1 MADSEGG
8 GVKTE
13 GRMRAFDIGCVV
25 TGGIIGV
32 GIFFTPARVAAAVDT
47 PAQVITVWCL
57 GGIIAILGAIVFAD
71 LSKRVPGHGGT
82 FVYIHEAFGR
92 LPAFL
97 YGWANWLVIQ
107 AGALGVVGLVCIDYL
122 YVLLYGSSD
131 AVGPGMRVGLAAV
144 AIGMFTLLNALGLR
158 VGRPVQNGLTV
169 AKTLAVFLL
178 VLIALFTE
186 GEGFKESALVTDEPP
201 SRGWLSVMAV
211 AILPVLFSYGGWQ
224 QGSFLAG
231 AAKRPMRDV
240 PMGIIGGTLVV
251 VLAYTTI
258 NLSFLNLLG
267 FEAAAEST
275 TIGADAARAALDP
288 LGYGEIAARV
298 FAGMVVISALG
309 ILNTIC
315 MAPPYVLHAMAKKG
329 LFFAAAGRLDPR
341 FGSPLLGVLV
351 QGSWGIVLLLGAYA
365 IFDEGSSE
373 ALDFLLTG
381 VVFVDWVFFALCAYA
396 LLRLRSREGS
406 PVLSS
411 AGLVSL
417 SFAALATVITLGAI
431 WSSFEASMTGLV
443 VCLAGVMA
451 FLLMRKRAASQ
462 R

>member
-1 MADSEGG
+1 MVEASDGG
-8 GVKTE
+8 GPKS
-13 GRMRAFDIGCVV
+13 GLRAFDIGCVV

-57 GGIIAILGAIVFAD
+57 GGLVAMLGAIVFAD

-107 AGALGVVGLVCIDYL
+107 SGALGVIGLICVDYL
-122 YVLLYGSSD
+122 YVILHGDSL
-131 AVGPGMRVGLAAV
+131 AVGPGMRVALAAGLI
-144 AIGMFTLLNALGLR
+144 ALFTVLNALGLR
-158 VGRPVQNGLTV
+158 VGRPMQNALTV

-178 VLIALFTE
+178 VLIALFSE
-186 GEGFKESALVTDEPP
+186 GEGFKESALSQSESPAR
-201 SRGWLSVMAV
+201 SWLSVLAV
-211 AILPVLFSYGGWQ
+211 SILPVLFAYGGWQ

-231 AAKRPMRDV
+231 AARNPQRDV
-240 PMGIIGGTLVV
+240 PLGIIGGTIVV
-251 VLAYTTI
+251 VIAYIAI

-267 FEAAAEST
+267 FEAAAQSK

-288 LGYGEIAARV
+288 LGYGEMAARI

-341 FGSPLLGVLV
+341 FGSPMLGVIV
-351 QGSWGIVLLLGAYA
+351 QGGWGIVLLLGAYM
-365 IFDEGSSE
+365 IFEEGSTH
-373 ALDFLLTG
+373 ALDVLLTG
-381 VVFVDWVFFALCAYA
+381 VVFVDWIFFALCAYA
-396 LLRLRSREGS
+396 LLLLRRREGS
-406 PVLSS
+406 P
-411 AGLVSL
+411 LVSL
-417 SFAALATVITLGAI
+417 AGLASVLFAVLATAITVGAVSTSWEGSI
-431 WSSFEASMTGLV
+431 PGLL
-443 VCLAGVMA
+443 VCLAGGLA
-451 FLLMRKRAASQ
+451 FLLMKKGAREG
-462 R
+462 